1 MDDAV
6 RTNRTLLIGHAV
18 SWVLACFFAVA
29 LVSAAAVSL
38 AAALGRPAL
47 AKDTLFMVV
56 VEAVVHF
63 ALASGI
69 FALVRRVD
77 RPRWYWA
84 VGPGGYVAA
93 FASFVVVMYLLG
105 ATNSL
110 PQGAEW
116 AYVAADVAA
125 TALGAW
131 LALRGAGPS
140 PAEEPPAEPLP

>member
-1 MDDAV
+1 MDDAA
-6 RTNRTLLIGHAV
+6 RTNRTLLVGHAV

-29 LVSAAAVSL
+29 LTSAVAVSL
-38 AAALGRPAL
+38 AQALGRPAL
-47 AKDTLFMVV
+47 ASDTWFMVA
-56 VEAVVHF
+56 VEGVVHL
-63 ALASGI
+63 ALAAGI

-84 VGPGGYVAA
+84 VGPAGYLAS

-116 AYVAADVAA
+116 TYVASDVAA
-125 TALGAW
+125 TAIGAW
-131 LALRGAGPS
+131 LVLRGAGPA